1 MMFDVVG
8 LGCCC
13 FDLLGVVPHLP
24 EPDEEIRMLETRQ
37 QGGGEV
43 ATALVTLARLG
54 CSVACAGKVGDDAF
68 GNFIRRELDQYGV
81 DIQHLL
87 VEADALSQA
96 SVVLV
101 DRASGQRSI
110 LACVPTFC
118 ELQPSQLPPGLIEQ
132 AKVLH
137 LDGVHRAAAL
147 AAAGRA
153 RPAGVPVV
161 LDADVLALE
170 GDISELL
177 RRTDILIAS
186 LAFASSFANT
196 EDVDR
201 AIDHL
206 LDYGPSVVLVTLG
219 ERGCCGQAEGRRFH
233 LPAFP
238 GGGGG
243 YHRGGRCLPR
253 RLYLRDVAA
262 VGADENHRVRLGGGR
277 HQVHAAGG
285 ANRHSR
291 SATGPSISPGSQFP
305 LLSDGWVREG
315 ASNEKGTNRRRRQEG
330 PLRPHCQSPHRENGD
345 DPSGPWRHPG
355 PHGRHRGSP

>member
-24 EPDEEIRMLETRQ
+24 GPDEEIRMLETRQ

-68 GNFIRRELDQYGV
+68 GNFIRRELDQYEV

-201 AIDHL
+201 AIDRL
-206 LDYGPSVVLVTLG
+206 LGYGPSVVLVTLG

-238 GGGGG
+238 VEVVDTTGAGDVFHGAFIYGMLQ
-243 YHRGGRCLPR
+243 RSELMKTIEFASA
-253 RLYLRDVAA
+253 VAA
-262 VGADENHRVRLGGGR
+262 IKCTRLGGRTGIPDR
-277 HQVHAAGG
+277 QQALRFLRDRNSRYFQTDGQGG
-285 ANRHSR
+285 SL
-291 SATGPSISPGSQFP
+291 Q
-305 LLSDGWVREG
+305 
-315 ASNEKGTNRRRRQEG
+315 
-330 PLRPHCQSPHRENGD
+330 
-345 DPSGPWRHPG
+345 
-355 PHGRHRGSP
+355 